1 VELIVRQAPQE
12 LAALSKALRDA
23 GERDLR
29 RELYAGLNR
38 ATKPM
43 MRAARVRMLRD
54 LPHKG
59 GLNRRAA
66 KARMSTQQRR
76 SRSGDP
82 QIHIRG
88 RAGAQAVDL
97 RAIDSGLIRHPVFGR
112 DDSWVMQRITAGT
125 WTYAMLSEAPHA
137 RREIEASLDDVA
149 AKLDKVGRRT

>member
-1 VELIVRQAPQE
+1 LELIVRQAPQE
-12 LAALSKALRDA
+12 LAALSKALKEA

-43 MRAARVRMLRD
+43 IRASRVRMLAQ
-54 LPHKG
+54 LPARG

-66 KARMSTQQRR
+66 KARISTQQRR
-76 SRSGDP
+76 SRGGDP

-88 RAGAQAVDL
+88 RAGSQAVDL

-112 DDSWVMQRITAGT
+112 PDSWVMQRITAGT
-125 WTYAMLSEAPHA
+125 WTYAMLSEAPQA
-137 RREIEASLDDVA
+137 RREVEAALDDVA